1 MKDGLLLGEANCGD
15 LQSHIDGKKEIDN
28 TLRIKWSLQIAKA
41 VAYVHE
47 KGIVHSNL
55 STTNVLVHRTGE
67 TTDLILADFGGSR
80 CLELELDG
88 LLLPD
93 DPFFDPQLKPSEFEF
108 PKLDVFSLGILIYI
122 ILTGHYPFHQGPAPQ
137 DEDRFVYGD
146 RVRELYKKGEFPD
159 LSGLPF
165 GEVIAGCCCER
176 RFRTA
181 KEVDEAIEEEMRS
194 VS

>member
-1 MKDGLLLGEANCGD
+1 MKDGLLLGEAEGGD
-15 LQSHIDGKKEIDN
+15 LQSYIDRREDIED
-28 TLRIKWSLQIAKA
+28 TLRRKWSLQIAKA

-47 KGIVHSNL
+47 KGIVHSNI

-80 CLELELDG
+80 CLELKLDG
-88 LLLPD
+88 LLIPD
-93 DPFFDPQLKPSEFEF
+93 DPFFDPRLKMSEWKL

-122 ILTGHYPFHQGPAPQ
+122 IMTGHYPFHQGPAPQ
-137 DEDRFVYGD
+137 DEERFVYGD
-146 RVRELYKKGEFPD
+146 RVRKLFNKGEFPD

-176 RFRTA
+176 RFTTA
-181 KEVDEAIEEEMRS
+181 KEVVQALEAEILH